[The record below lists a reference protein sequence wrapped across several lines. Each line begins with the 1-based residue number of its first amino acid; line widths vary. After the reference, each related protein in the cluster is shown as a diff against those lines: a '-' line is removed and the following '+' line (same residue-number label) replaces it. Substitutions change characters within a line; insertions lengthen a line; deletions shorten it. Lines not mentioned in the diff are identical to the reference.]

1 MTTKRVPAGISH
13 FPMAAVAAMAGVTAS
28 AITKRARRGTI
39 ATVWV
44 FGRLMIPRTEAIR
57 VVYERRKLV
66 RETGRQTEQGN
77 AEDPARPATASLIH
91 GDLSAA
97 AGVSDPNLSASG
109 DSDGRRE

>member
-1 MTTKRVPAGISH
+1 MKTKRVPAGISH

-66 RETGRQTEQGN
+66 RETGQGN
-77 AEDPARPATASLIH
+77 AGDPARPATASLIH

-97 AGVSDPNLSASG
+97 AGVSDPNLLASE